1 MFSYDTSSSVLDRDF
16 DDIESFDAAM
26 FAKSKWLKI
35 DDGIWGC
42 NQSKARNFS
51 GVGSPSANEQVK
63 MLLKKLRDDRNW
75 RYSEFLT
82 RIEEI
87 SKVEAVRAEKQQ
99 ALKKKVLDAIYWF
112 CDDL

>member
-42 NQSKARNFS
+42 NKSKAREPRKSKIKQKKYNPHYES
-51 GVGSPSANEQVK
+51 LAVK
-63 MLLKKLRDDRNW
+63 EKKRRQELEGR
-75 RYSEFLT
+75 
-82 RIEEI
+82 
-87 SKVEAVRAEKQQ
+87 KAGGAVRGQTTYVWVSQ
-99 ALKKKVLDAIYWF
+99 
-112 CDDL
+112 